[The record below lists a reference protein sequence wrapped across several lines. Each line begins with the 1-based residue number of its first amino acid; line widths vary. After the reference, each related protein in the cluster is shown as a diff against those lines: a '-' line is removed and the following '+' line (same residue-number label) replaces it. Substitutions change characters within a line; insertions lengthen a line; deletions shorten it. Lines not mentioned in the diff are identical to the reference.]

1 MIKIATC
8 TVGYQVPIA
17 FRSTFLPKAHLV
29 MAPVRILRCRNCAIT
44 WSSRHLMIPLTK
56 TLRQDSSGGI
66 AEVADFGR
74 LCLQP
79 PLGDPSTVMQ
89 ALPVIRLT
97 PQGHASVLQPLA
109 SPHSVDAEV
118 SGVHGVLNPRL

>member
-1 MIKIATC
+1 MTKIATC

-44 WSSRHLMIPLTK
+44 WSSHHLMISLTT
-56 TLRQDSSGGI
+56 TLRPALNEGI
-66 AEVADFGR
+66 AELADFGR

-79 PLGDPSTVMQ
+79 PLGEPSTVMQ
-89 ALPVIRLT
+89 ALPVIRLA
-97 PQGHASVLQPLA
+97 PQGHAFVLLPLA
-109 SPHSVDAEV
+109 SPHSVDAEL